1 MKTLKTG
8 YIFLLLLMMV
18 VSCAKDIEESTGMV
32 YGKVTDAET
41 GAVLSGVNVSL
52 SPGGISRTTGSDG
65 SFEFLD
71 LEPGQ
76 YQLQAKKAG
85 YVDNSRSIN
94 VVTGQKATGDITLTP
109 EKKEAKIELSVSTL
123 NFGKTN
129 TSLSFDIL
137 NKGNAKF
144 NWNISGLSKVDW
156 LELAPGSGT
165 LEPGK
170 SCAVQA
176 TLLRD
181 HLTENK
187 EVTIIINADKESV
200 PLKIT
205 AEVEL
210 KTTKIEIDP
219 SKLDFGTDES
229 VMTFNVKNIGNSG
242 KVSWNIEGLDVDW
255 ISSITPMKGETDQG
269 KSSAVKVTLDRTK
282 VKDHVK
288 TTILINEAGG
298 SLPLEISADEKLSR
312 RIEADPATVIL
323 DEKEKMTLN
332 LSSYY
337 GSTTYVLMKKESD
350 ADWLKLS
357 KTNGTIPEYDAAN
370 PAMKEA
376 IELTVNREGLQA
388 GDYSCTLIVRS
399 DLPDLEIP
407 VTMKVK
413 ESDKKL
419 EVTPTHVDFGQ
430 DKNVLT
436 FTVKNV
442 GNTGPFDWNITGLNA
457 DCIKLSPTSGTLAM
471 GKEATV
477 TVSLD
482 RTKLTGS
489 IGTSIS
495 VNVPNESKQVTIS
508 AEVKPQREFTVQ
520 PTNLAIGKSESASF
534 TMYSK
539 NGSTD
544 YNLSTKESVGWLSF
558 SKQSGTVNDG
568 GSETIT
574 VNVNRGG
581 LAAGSYNCTVVIRT
595 DLGDKEIP
603 VSMEVEKSGGG
614 TTTGT
619 IISCHEDLEF
629 ELLGCKMSGTT
640 ATVEYKVKNIGS
652 KDFKLVLYG
661 SQAGKNSYIFD
672 DQANQYKIDY
682 NAAKLKLGATT
693 NYNQVS
699 ATIPSGVPVKGS
711 IIIPDVADEAA
722 AFSNITL
729 QVPNQS
735 SLVFKDIAIEGRTS
749 RSLPG
754 TATTGSVVSFSD
766 KLEFT
771 IVDCKRNAANTV
783 TMSYRVKN
791 VTNQVVDLSLYG
803 ESSIKSTIYDDAG
816 NQYTFANDKAQLQ
829 LGIYDTNLII
839 NISIPQ
845 GVSVNGSVKVLNV
858 EDEGTAMN
866 INLYSPR
873 PEQNGFVKFTD
884 VKIRK

>member
-1 MKTLKTG
+1 MKTVKTG
-8 YIFLLLLMMV
+8 YIFLLLLLMV

-76 YQLQAKKAG
+76 YQLQAKKAD

-156 LELAPGSGT
+156 LTLAPGSGT

-170 SCAVQA
+170 SCAVQV
-176 TLLRD
+176 TLLRE

-187 EVTIIINADKESV
+187 EVTIIVNADKESV

-210 KTTKIEIDP
+210 KTAKIEIDP

-229 VMTFNVKNIGNSG
+229 VMTFSVKNIGNSG

-255 ISSITPMKGETDQG
+255 ISSVTPMKGETAQG

-332 LSSYY
+332 LRSYY
-337 GSTTYVLMKKESD
+337 GSTSYVLIKGD

-357 KTNGTIPEYDAAN
+357 KANGTIPEYDAAN

-376 IELTVNREGLQA
+376 IELTVDREGLQA

-539 NGSTD
+539 NGSTE
-544 YNLSTKESVGWLSF
+544 YTLSTKESVSWLSF
-558 SKQSGTVNDG
+558 SKQNGTVNDG

-619 IISCHEDLEF
+619 IISCHDDLEF
-629 ELLGCKMSGTT
+629 ELVSCKMSGTT

-661 SQAGKNSYIFD
+661 SQAGDKSYIFD

-682 NAAKLKLGATT
+682 NAAKLSLGTSKH
-693 NYNQVS
+693 YDQVS
-699 ATIPSGVPVKGS
+699 ATIPSNVSVKGS

-729 QVPNQS
+729 FVTNQS
-735 SLVFKDIAIEGRTS
+735 SLVFKDIAIEGRTG

-754 TATTGSVVSFSD
+754 TATTGSVVSCSD

-791 VTNQVVDLSLYG
+791 VTNQVVDFALYG
-803 ESSIKSTIYDDAG
+803 AAAGDKSSIFDDDS
-816 NQYTFANDKAQLQ
+816 NQYNFDYNKAQLQ
-829 LGIYDTNLII
+829 LGIYSHYQS
-839 NISIPQ
+839 ISIKIPQ
-845 GVSVNGSVKVLNV
+845 GVSVNGSVKIPDVAEAATELSSV
-858 EDEGTAMN
+858 T
-866 INLYSPR
+866 IYSPK
-873 PEQNGFVKFTD
+873 PELPSNLRFNN